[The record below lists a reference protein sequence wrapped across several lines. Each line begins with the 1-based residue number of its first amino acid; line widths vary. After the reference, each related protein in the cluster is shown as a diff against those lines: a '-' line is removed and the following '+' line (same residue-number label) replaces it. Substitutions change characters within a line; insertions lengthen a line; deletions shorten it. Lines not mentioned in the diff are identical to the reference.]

1 MIEFAMQSTRKKRV
15 AQTENSRDLEE
26 FSLSHQLNT
35 NQQMNTGKQLE
46 ARKEMHEKTEVTI
59 LGTYTGL
66 EE

>member
-35 NQQMNTGKQLE
+35 NPQMNMGKQLE
-46 ARKEMHEKTEVTI
+46 TRKEMREKTEVTI
-59 LGTYTGL
+59 LCTYTGL